1 MKKKK
6 IIPLLKISG
15 NSSIYFDFEK
25 STPYVQHFKGAY
37 TETAGKSYS
46 KSRTFWTSQVLMV
59 GMVTFGTILDRL
71 LIFPVL
77 VSLLLVWCLGY
88 VLAHV
93 FIGIMITNSLGEK
106 EYRNFSPNEIQGVV
120 SNSPKFWILLFVE
133 FLLTIGIL
141 FVSIIS
147 IFDHM
152 LKGEDFI
159 ELLFGV
165 FSLASLRKIV
175 PPILGIKA
183 GGILK
188 KQIKEGKFHDQ

>member
-1 MKKKK
+1 M
-6 IIPLLKISG
+6 
-15 NSSIYFDFEK
+15 
-25 STPYVQHFKGAY
+25 
-37 TETAGKSYS
+37 
-46 KSRTFWTSQVLMV
+46 
-59 GMVTFGTILDRL
+59 
-71 LIFPVL
+71 
-77 VSLLLVWCLGY
+77 
-88 VLAHV
+88 LAHV

-188 KQIKEGKFHDQ
+188 NK